1 MRINGKEIFKKGAL
15 MCHLSR
21 MASLE
26 YQDKYIVHP
35 TKDYYV
41 LADEIV
47 DWLCDE
53 CKNALLEQFRFCFLP
68 YERDALRELKELI
81 DKYTEDDSILKGEED
96 GYYLV
101 YQNKSWI
108 EIRELALKTLH
119 IFGYDLGDFDHLLY

>member
-1 MRINGKEIFKKGAL
+1 MQINGKEIFKKGTL
-15 MCHLSR
+15 MCRLSR

-35 TKDYYV
+35 TINKYEDPSEMAEFLYT
-41 LADEIV
+41 
-47 DWLCDE
+47 E
-53 CKNALLEQFRFCFLP
+53 CKNALLEQFKFCFLP
-68 YERDALRELKELI
+68 YERDTLIELKELI

-108 EIRELALKTLH
+108 EVRELALKTLYT
-119 IFGYDLGDFDHLLY
+119 FGYDLEDFDYD

>member
-1 MRINGKEIFKKGAL
+1 MQIDGKKIFKKGTL
-15 MCHLSR
+15 MCRLSR

-35 TKDYYV
+35 TKDYYI
-41 LADEIV
+41 LADEII
-47 DWLCDE
+47 DWLYDF
-53 CKNALLEQFRFCFLP
+53 CKNALLEQFKFCFLP

-108 EIRELALKTLH
+108 EVRELSLKTLH
-119 IFGYDLGDFDHLLY
+119 IFGYDLGDFDLLY

>member
-1 MRINGKEIFKKGAL
+1 MF
-15 MCHLSR
+15 HLWR

-26 YQDKYIVHP
+26 YQDKYIIHP
-35 TKDYYV
+35 TIDEYEDPSEMAEV
-41 LADEIV
+41 LCNQCER
-47 DWLCDE
+47 
-53 CKNALLEQFRFCFLP
+53 ALSDKFRFCFLP

-119 IFGYDLGDFDHLLY
+119 IFGYKPDNFNYD

>member
-1 MRINGKEIFKKGAL
+1 MQINGKEIFEKGGL
-15 MCHLSR
+15 MFYLSR

-47 DWLCDE
+47 DWLYDE
-53 CKNALLEQFRFCFLP
+53 CKNALLEQFEFCFLP

-108 EIRELALKTLH
+108 EVRELALKTLH
-119 IFGYDLGDFDHLLY
+119 IFGYEPYNFNYD

>member
-1 MRINGKEIFKKGAL
+1 MQINGKEIFEKGGL
-15 MCHLSR
+15 MFHLSL

-35 TKDYYV
+35 TKDYYT

-53 CKNALLEQFRFCFLP
+53 CKNALLEQFEFCFLP

-101 YQNKSWI
+101 YHNKYWI
-108 EIRELALKTLH
+108 EVRELALKTLH
-119 IFGYDLGDFDHLLY
+119 IFGYDLGDFDLLY

>member
-1 MRINGKEIFKKGAL
+1 MQINGKEIFNKGGL
-15 MCHLSR
+15 MFNLCR
-21 MASLE
+21 VASLE

-35 TKDYYV
+35 TKDYYI
-41 LADEIV
+41 LADEII
-47 DWLCDE
+47 DWLYDF
-53 CKNALLEQFRFCFLP
+53 CKNALLEQFKFCFLP

-119 IFGYDLGDFDHLLY
+119 IFGYEPYNFNYD

>member
-1 MRINGKEIFKKGAL
+1 MQINGKEIFEKGGL
-15 MCHLSR
+15 MFYLSR

-47 DWLCDE
+47 DWLYDE
-53 CKNALLEQFRFCFLP
+53 CKNALLEQFEFCFLP

-108 EIRELALKTLH
+108 EVRELALKTLYT
-119 IFGYDLGDFDHLLY
+119 FGYDLEDLDYD

>member
-1 MRINGKEIFKKGAL
+1 MQIDGKEIFNKGGL
-15 MCHLSR
+15 MFNLCR
-21 MASLE
+21 VASLE

-35 TKDYYV
+35 TKDYYI
-41 LADEIV
+41 LADEII
-47 DWLCDE
+47 DWLYDF
-53 CKNALLEQFRFCFLP
+53 CKNALLEQFKFCFLP

-119 IFGYDLGDFDHLLY
+119 IFGYEPYNFNYD

>member
-1 MRINGKEIFKKGAL
+1 MQINGKEIFEKGGL
-15 MCHLSR
+15 MFHLSL

-47 DWLCDE
+47 DWLYDE

-68 YERDALRELKELI
+68 YERDALRELMELI

-119 IFGYDLGDFDHLLY
+119 IFGYEPYNFNYD